1 MVSLVVRLVVRLVVS
16 LAVRLV
22 VRLHSPALQPFLVSV
37 GPAVETILV
46 LNASLLKRLD
56 DSSFPDK
63 GETDDKGLLK
73 DNEPCH
79 GPLSLNTRRPT
90 GQNEEV

>member
-1 MVSLVVRLVVRLVVS
+1 MVSLVVRLVVS

-63 GETDDKGLLK
+63 GETDDKGLL
-73 DNEPCH
+73 
-79 GPLSLNTRRPT
+79 
-90 GQNEEV
+90 